1 MVGAPRISR
10 PRCSSA
16 RAIISMRFRP
26 RWCAGTPR
34 VGRRGALKSPEPP
47 QTYGA
52 QSWLERPN
60 PVGRRVA
67 DARWAGRDAHLTA
80 ARPIVREFVFLRLP
94 KRSRRARLHD
104 RVRENGHPVEGVG
117 GNSQAEKPD
126 PHGPLQAP
134 KIFPPVWQVRCRLA
148 ATPTSCAPRF
158 SYGAQS
164 QKTGLEKGGK
174 NPQATSPPRKG
185 GGTTRRAAGEFPPRI
200 APGNLEEVP

>member
-1 MVGAPRISR
+1 
-10 PRCSSA
+10 
-16 RAIISMRFRP
+16 MRSRP

-47 QTYGA
+47 RTYGA

-104 RVRENGHPVEGVG
+104 RVRENGHPAEGVG
-117 GNSQAEKPD
+117 GKLQARRKSPD

-134 KIFPPVWQVRCRLA
+134 KIFRL
-148 ATPTSCAPRF
+148 S
-158 SYGAQS
+158 
-164 QKTGLEKGGK
+164 GK
-174 NPQATSPPRKG
+174 FVVAWRQP
-185 GGTTRRAAGEFPPRI
+185 RRAARRDFRMEPSHRKLGWKKAAKTHRLRHRPGRAAGQRDARRESFPHALPLGTSRKF
-200 APGNLEEVP
+200 P

>member
-16 RAIISMRFRP
+16 RARISMRFRP

-47 QTYGA
+47 RTYGA

-80 ARPIVREFVFLRLP
+80 ARPIVREFGFLRLP

-104 RVRENGHPVEGVG
+104 RVRESASYARGETSHRRKVLTRTVLSKPKRFFRLS
-117 GNSQAEKPD
+117 GNSLFTWCMTQS
-126 PHGPLQAP
+126 
-134 KIFPPVWQVRCRLA
+134 CRVA
-148 ATPTSCAPRF
+148 RRDFHSAMEPSH
-158 SYGAQS
+158 
-164 QKTGLEKGGK
+164 
-174 NPQATSPPRKG
+174 RKLG
-185 GGTTRRAAGEFPPRI
+185 
-200 APGNLEEVP
+200 